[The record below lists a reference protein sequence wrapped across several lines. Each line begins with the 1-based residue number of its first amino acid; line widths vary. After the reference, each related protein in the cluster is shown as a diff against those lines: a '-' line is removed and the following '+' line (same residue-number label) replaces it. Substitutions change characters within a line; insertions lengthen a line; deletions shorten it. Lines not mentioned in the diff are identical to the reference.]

1 MPVITIDSDGI
12 SSIHTAERLQI
23 DLSTP
28 DEITDDKEV
37 TDMTVE
43 VYFNVITKL
52 PSGKEIGQKYW
63 DNVPLKLDC
72 KNNLQLAEAMRV
84 MQQAIGAGR
93 YAQITAPVPAPVEN
107 PGLMQSEQI

>member
-1 MPVITIDSDGI
+1 MPVKITDLDGI

-23 DLSTP
+23 DLSIP
-28 DEITDDKEV
+28 DETIDDKEV

-43 VYFNVITKL
+43 VYFNVTTRL

-72 KNNLQLAEAMRV
+72 KNNPQLAEAMRV

-93 YAQITAPVPAPVEN
+93 YAQMIAPVFTPIASPTTK
-107 PGLMQSEQI
+107 QI